1 MLQNH
6 CGNPTPI
13 KYLKFL
19 KIYVIIYI
27 ENEKRR
33 KDNMHF
39 DRIKDLENMIDSYL
53 KEALKAEI
61 DNMITKRRGN
71 IDEAQKD
78 FIGFVNEIK
87 AMGAEIFENK
97 RVENY
102 EKAEAAKELERQR
115 QLKLERQRKEEEAAR
130 RREVEE
136 TLRSKREAEEVEK
149 RRREAKEAFRRSR
162 EATLDDILNTVQE
175 KLKTDS
181 NKSETVTK
189 KSVNVFDDDI
199 FNMFLS
205 TVLEE
210 VFK

>member
-1 MLQNH
+1 MN
-6 CGNPTPI
+6 
-13 KYLKFL
+13 
-19 KIYVIIYI
+19 
-27 ENEKRR
+27 
-33 KDNMHF
+33 F

-61 DNMITKRRGN
+61 DNLIAKRRGN

-115 QLKLERQRKEEEAAR
+115 QLKLERQRKEEEA
-130 RREVEE
+130 
-136 TLRSKREAEEVEK
+136 EK
-149 RRREAKEAFRRSR
+149 RRREIEEAFKRNKEMEAAKELEIQRKKEEAARRREAEEALRRKR

-175 KLKTDS
+175 KLKSDS

>member
-1 MLQNH
+1 MN
-6 CGNPTPI
+6 
-13 KYLKFL
+13 
-19 KIYVIIYI
+19 
-27 ENEKRR
+27 
-33 KDNMHF
+33 F

-61 DNMITKRRGN
+61 NNMITKRRGN

-87 AMGAEIFENK
+87 AMGAEIFEDK
-97 RVENY
+97 RRENY

-115 QLKLERQRKEEEAAR
+115 QLKLERQRKEEEAEKKRREIAEAFKRNKEMEAAKELER
-130 RREVEE
+130 RRKEV
-136 TLRSKREAEEVEK
+136 
-149 RRREAKEAFRRSR
+149 
-162 EATLDDILNTVQE
+162 DDILNTIQT
-175 KLKTDS
+175 KLKKES
-181 NKSETVTK
+181 NTETETTK
-189 KSVNVFDDDI
+189 KNVNVFNDDI

>member
-1 MLQNH
+1 MN
-6 CGNPTPI
+6 
-13 KYLKFL
+13 
-19 KIYVIIYI
+19 
-27 ENEKRR
+27 
-33 KDNMHF
+33 F

-61 DNMITKRRGN
+61 DNMIVKRRGN

-87 AMGAEIFENK
+87 AMGAEIVENK
-97 RVENY
+97 RTENY

-130 RREVEE
+130 RREEIAE
-136 TLRSKREAEEVEK
+136 AFKRNKEMEAAKELERRKREV
-149 RRREAKEAFRRSR
+149 
-162 EATLDDILNTVQE
+162 DDILNTIQT
-175 KLKTDS
+175 KLKNES
-181 NKSETVTK
+181 NTETKTETK

>member
-1 MLQNH
+1 MN
-6 CGNPTPI
+6 
-13 KYLKFL
+13 
-19 KIYVIIYI
+19 
-27 ENEKRR
+27 
-33 KDNMHF
+33 F

-61 DNMITKRRGN
+61 DNLITKRRGN

-175 KLKTDS
+175 KLKADS

>member
-1 MLQNH
+1 MN
-6 CGNPTPI
+6 
-13 KYLKFL
+13 
-19 KIYVIIYI
+19 
-27 ENEKRR
+27 
-33 KDNMHF
+33 F
-39 DRIKDLENMIDSYL
+39 DRIKDLENMIDSYIN
-53 KEALKAEI
+53 EALKAEI
-61 DNMITKRRGN
+61 NNLITKRRGN

-97 RVENY
+97 RTENY

>member
-1 MLQNH
+1 MKK
-6 CGNPTPI
+6 GE
-13 KYLKFL
+13 
-19 KIYVIIYI
+19 KI
-27 ENEKRR
+27 
-33 KDNMHF
+33 NMNF

-87 AMGAEIFENK
+87 AMGVEIFEDK
-97 RVENY
+97 IRENY
-102 EKAEAAKELERQR
+102 EKAEAFKRNKEMEAAKELERQR

-149 RRREAKEAFRRSR
+149 RRREAEEAFRRSR

-175 KLKTDS
+175 KLKSDS

-189 KSVNVFDDDI
+189 KKDVNVFNDDI

>member
-1 MLQNH
+1 
-6 CGNPTPI
+6 
-13 KYLKFL
+13 
-19 KIYVIIYI
+19 
-27 ENEKRR
+27 
-33 KDNMHF
+33 MHF
-39 DRIKDLENMIDSYL
+39 DRIEDLEKMIDSYIN
-53 KEALKAEI
+53 EALKAEI

-78 FIGFVNEIK
+78 FNGFVNEIK

-97 RVENY
+97 RTENY

>member
-1 MLQNH
+1 MN
-6 CGNPTPI
+6 
-13 KYLKFL
+13 
-19 KIYVIIYI
+19 
-27 ENEKRR
+27 
-33 KDNMHF
+33 F
-39 DRIKDLENMIDSYL
+39 DRIKDLENMIDSYIN
-53 KEALKAEI
+53 EALKAEI
-61 DNMITKRRGN
+61 DNLIAKRRGN

-115 QLKLERQRKEEEAAR
+115 KEEEAAR

-162 EATLDDILNTVQE
+162 EATLNDILNTVQE

>member
-1 MLQNH
+1 MN
-6 CGNPTPI
+6 
-13 KYLKFL
+13 
-19 KIYVIIYI
+19 
-27 ENEKRR
+27 
-33 KDNMHF
+33 F

-97 RVENY
+97 RTENY

>member
-1 MLQNH
+1 MN
-6 CGNPTPI
+6 
-13 KYLKFL
+13 
-19 KIYVIIYI
+19 
-27 ENEKRR
+27 
-33 KDNMHF
+33 F

-87 AMGAEIFENK
+87 DMGAEIFENK
-97 RVENY
+97 REENY

-115 QLKLERQRKEEEAAR
+115 QLKLERQRKEEEAEKKRREIEEAFKRHKEMEAAKELEIQRKKEEAAR
-130 RREVEE
+130 RRE
-136 TLRSKREAEEVEK
+136 AEEAL
-149 RRREAKEAFRRSR
+149 RRKR

-175 KLKTDS
+175 KLKSDS

>member
-1 MLQNH
+1 MN
-6 CGNPTPI
+6 
-13 KYLKFL
+13 
-19 KIYVIIYI
+19 
-27 ENEKRR
+27 
-33 KDNMHF
+33 F

-115 QLKLERQRKEEEAAR
+115 QLKLERQRREEEAEKKRREIAEAFKRNKEMEAAKELER
-130 RREVEE
+130 RRKEV
-136 TLRSKREAEEVEK
+136 
-149 RRREAKEAFRRSR
+149 
-162 EATLDDILNTVQE
+162 DDILNTIQT
-175 KLKTDS
+175 KLKKES
-181 NKSETVTK
+181 NTETVTK

>member
-1 MLQNH
+1 MN
-6 CGNPTPI
+6 
-13 KYLKFL
+13 
-19 KIYVIIYI
+19 
-27 ENEKRR
+27 
-33 KDNMHF
+33 F

-61 DNMITKRRGN
+61 DNMIAKRRGN

-87 AMGAEIFENK
+87 TMGAEIFEDK
-97 RVENY
+97 RRENY

-130 RREVEE
+130 QRKVEE
-136 TLRSKREAEEVEK
+136 TLRSKREAEEAL
-149 RRREAKEAFRRSR
+149 RRKR

-175 KLKTDS
+175 KLKADS

>member
-1 MLQNH
+1 MN
-6 CGNPTPI
+6 
-13 KYLKFL
+13 
-19 KIYVIIYI
+19 
-27 ENEKRR
+27 
-33 KDNMHF
+33 F

-61 DNMITKRRGN
+61 DNMIIKRRGN

-115 QLKLERQRKEEEAAR
+115 QLKLERQRREEEAEKRRREIEEAFKRNKEMEAAKELEIQRKKEEAAR
-130 RREVEE
+130 RRQ
-136 TLRSKREAEEVEK
+136 AEEAL
-149 RRREAKEAFRRSR
+149 RRKR

-175 KLKTDS
+175 KLKSDS

>member
-1 MLQNH
+1 MN
-6 CGNPTPI
+6 
-13 KYLKFL
+13 F
-19 KIYVIIYI
+19 
-27 ENEKRR
+27 E
-33 KDNMHF
+33 
-39 DRIKDLENMIDSYL
+39 RIKDLENMIDSYL

-61 DNMITKRRGN
+61 DNLITKRRGN

-102 EKAEAAKELERQR
+102 EKAEAAKELERR
-115 QLKLERQRKEEEAAR
+115 RKE
-130 RREVEE
+130 V
-136 TLRSKREAEEVEK
+136 
-149 RRREAKEAFRRSR
+149 
-162 EATLDDILNTVQE
+162 DDILNTIQT
-175 KLKTDS
+175 KLKKES
-181 NKSETVTK
+181 NTETVTK

>member
-1 MLQNH
+1 MN
-6 CGNPTPI
+6 
-13 KYLKFL
+13 
-19 KIYVIIYI
+19 
-27 ENEKRR
+27 
-33 KDNMHF
+33 F

-61 DNMITKRRGN
+61 DNMIAKRRGN

-115 QLKLERQRKEEEAAR
+115 QLKLERQRKEEEAEKKRREIAEAFKRNKEMEAAKELEIQRKKEEAAR
-130 RREVEE
+130 RRE
-136 TLRSKREAEEVEK
+136 AEEAL
-149 RRREAKEAFRRSR
+149 RRKR

-189 KSVNVFDDDI
+189 KSVNVFNDDI
-199 FNMFLS
+199 FDMFLS

>member
-1 MLQNH
+1 MN
-6 CGNPTPI
+6 
-13 KYLKFL
+13 
-19 KIYVIIYI
+19 
-27 ENEKRR
+27 
-33 KDNMHF
+33 F

-87 AMGAEIFENK
+87 AMGAEIFEDK
-97 RVENY
+97 RRENY

-189 KSVNVFDDDI
+189 KDVNVFNDDI
-199 FNMFLS
+199 FDMFLS

>member
-1 MLQNH
+1 MN
-6 CGNPTPI
+6 
-13 KYLKFL
+13 
-19 KIYVIIYI
+19 
-27 ENEKRR
+27 
-33 KDNMHF
+33 F

-61 DNMITKRRGN
+61 DNMIAKRRGN

-115 QLKLERQRKEEEAAR
+115 QLKLERQRKEEEAEKKRREIAEVFKRNKEMEAAKELEIQRKKEEAAR
-130 RREVEE
+130 RRE
-136 TLRSKREAEEVEK
+136 AEEAL
-149 RRREAKEAFRRSR
+149 RRKR

-181 NKSETVTK
+181 NKSEPVTK

-205 TVLEE
+205 TVFEE

>member
-1 MLQNH
+1 
-6 CGNPTPI
+6 
-13 KYLKFL
+13 
-19 KIYVIIYI
+19 
-27 ENEKRR
+27 
-33 KDNMHF
+33 MHF
-39 DRIKDLENMIDSYL
+39 DNIKDLENMIDAYIE
-53 KEALKAEI
+53 EALKAEI
-61 DNMITKRRGN
+61 DNMIAKRKGN

-87 AMGAEIFENK
+87 AMGAEVFENK
-97 RVENY
+97 RRENY

-115 QLKLERQRKEEEAAR
+115 QLKLERQRREEEAAR
-130 RREVEE
+130 RKEVEE
-136 TLRSKREAEEVEK
+136 TLRSKREAEEVL
-149 RRREAKEAFRRSR
+149 RRKR

>member
-1 MLQNH
+1 MKK
-6 CGNPTPI
+6 GE
-13 KYLKFL
+13 
-19 KIYVIIYI
+19 KI
-27 ENEKRR
+27 
-33 KDNMHF
+33 NMNF

-61 DNMITKRRGN
+61 DNIIAKRRGN

-87 AMGAEIFENK
+87 TMGAEIFENK
-97 RVENY
+97 RRENY

-136 TLRSKREAEEVEK
+136 TLRSKKEAEEVEK

>member
-1 MLQNH
+1 MN
-6 CGNPTPI
+6 
-13 KYLKFL
+13 
-19 KIYVIIYI
+19 
-27 ENEKRR
+27 
-33 KDNMHF
+33 F

-61 DNMITKRRGN
+61 DNMIVKRKGN

-78 FIGFVNEIK
+78 FIGFINEIK
-87 AMGAEIFENK
+87 AMGAEIFEDK
-97 RVENY
+97 RRENY

-115 QLKLERQRKEEEAAR
+115 QLKLERQRKEEEAEKR

-181 NKSETVTK
+181 NKSEPVTK

-199 FNMFLS
+199 FDMLLS

>member
-1 MLQNH
+1 MN
-6 CGNPTPI
+6 
-13 KYLKFL
+13 
-19 KIYVIIYI
+19 
-27 ENEKRR
+27 
-33 KDNMHF
+33 F

-87 AMGAEIFENK
+87 DMGAEIFENK

-149 RRREAKEAFRRSR
+149 RRREAEEALRRKR

-175 KLKTDS
+175 KLKSDS

>member
-1 MLQNH
+1 MKK
-6 CGNPTPI
+6 GE
-13 KYLKFL
+13 
-19 KIYVIIYI
+19 KI
-27 ENEKRR
+27 
-33 KDNMHF
+33 NMNF

-78 FIGFVNEIK
+78 FIGFINEIK

-97 RVENY
+97 RTENY

-136 TLRSKREAEEVEK
+136 TLRSKRKAEEVEK

-175 KLKTDS
+175 KLKSDS

>member
-1 MLQNH
+1 MKK
-6 CGNPTPI
+6 GE
-13 KYLKFL
+13 
-19 KIYVIIYI
+19 KI
-27 ENEKRR
+27 
-33 KDNMHF
+33 NMNF

-87 AMGAEIFENK
+87 DMGAEIFENK

-115 QLKLERQRKEEEAAR
+115 QLKLERQRKEEEAEKKRREIEEAFKRNKEMEAAKELEIQRKKEEAAR
-130 RREVEE
+130 RRE
-136 TLRSKREAEEVEK
+136 AEEAL
-149 RRREAKEAFRRSR
+149 RRKR

-205 TVLEE
+205 TVLEDI
-210 VFK
+210 FK

>member
-1 MLQNH
+1 
-6 CGNPTPI
+6 
-13 KYLKFL
+13 
-19 KIYVIIYI
+19 
-27 ENEKRR
+27 
-33 KDNMHF
+33 MHF
-39 DRIKDLENMIDSYL
+39 DRIKDLENMIDSYIN
-53 KEALKAEI
+53 EALKAEI
-61 DNMITKRRGN
+61 DNLIAKRRGN

-115 QLKLERQRKEEEAAR
+115 QLKLERQRKEEEAEKKRREIAEAFKRNKEMEAAKELER
-130 RREVEE
+130 RRKEV
-136 TLRSKREAEEVEK
+136 
-149 RRREAKEAFRRSR
+149 
-162 EATLDDILNTVQE
+162 DDILNTIQT
-175 KLKTDS
+175 KLKKES
-181 NKSETVTK
+181 NTKTETTK

>member
-1 MLQNH
+1 MN
-6 CGNPTPI
+6 
-13 KYLKFL
+13 
-19 KIYVIIYI
+19 
-27 ENEKRR
+27 
-33 KDNMHF
+33 F
-39 DRIKDLENMIDSYL
+39 DRIKDLENMIDSYTKSYVEENL
-53 KEALKAEI
+53 KEAINDLIINRK
-61 DNMITKRRGN
+61 GN

-78 FIGFVNEIK
+78 FMKFINEMKNI
-87 AMGAEIFENK
+87 GAEIFENK
-97 RVENY
+97 RTENY

-181 NKSETVTK
+181 NKSEPVTK

>member
-1 MLQNH
+1 MN
-6 CGNPTPI
+6 
-13 KYLKFL
+13 
-19 KIYVIIYI
+19 
-27 ENEKRR
+27 
-33 KDNMHF
+33 F

-61 DNMITKRRGN
+61 DNIITKRRGN

-87 AMGAEIFENK
+87 TMGAEIFENK
-97 RVENY
+97 RRENY

-136 TLRSKREAEEVEK
+136 TLRSKKEAEEVEK

-175 KLKTDS
+175 KLKSDS

>member
-1 MLQNH
+1 MN
-6 CGNPTPI
+6 
-13 KYLKFL
+13 
-19 KIYVIIYI
+19 
-27 ENEKRR
+27 
-33 KDNMHF
+33 F

-61 DNMITKRRGN
+61 DNMIAKRRGN

-175 KLKTDS
+175 KLKSDS
-181 NKSETVTK
+181 NKSKTVTK

>member
-1 MLQNH
+1 MN
-6 CGNPTPI
+6 
-13 KYLKFL
+13 
-19 KIYVIIYI
+19 
-27 ENEKRR
+27 
-33 KDNMHF
+33 F

-87 AMGAEIFENK
+87 TMGAEIFEDK
-97 RVENY
+97 RRENY

-115 QLKLERQRKEEEAAR
+115 QLKLERQRKEEEAEKRRKEIAEAFKRNKEMEAAKELERR
-130 RREVEE
+130 RREV
-136 TLRSKREAEEVEK
+136 
-149 RRREAKEAFRRSR
+149 
-162 EATLDDILNTVQE
+162 DDILNTIQT
-175 KLKTDS
+175 KLKKES
-181 NKSETVTK
+181 NTETKTTK
-189 KSVNVFDDDI
+189 KDVNVFNDDI

>member
-1 MLQNH
+1 MN
-6 CGNPTPI
+6 
-13 KYLKFL
+13 
-19 KIYVIIYI
+19 
-27 ENEKRR
+27 
-33 KDNMHF
+33 F

-97 RVENY
+97 RTENY

-115 QLKLERQRKEEEAAR
+115 QLKLERQRKEEEA
-130 RREVEE
+130 
-136 TLRSKREAEEVEK
+136 EK
-149 RRREAKEAFRRSR
+149 RRREIAEAFKRNKEMEAAKELERRR
-162 EATLDDILNTVQE
+162 KEVDDILNTIQT
-175 KLKTDS
+175 KLKKES
-181 NKSETVTK
+181 NTKTETTK

>member
-1 MLQNH
+1 MN
-6 CGNPTPI
+6 
-13 KYLKFL
+13 
-19 KIYVIIYI
+19 
-27 ENEKRR
+27 
-33 KDNMHF
+33 F
-39 DRIKDLENMIDSYL
+39 DRIEDLEKMIDSYL

-97 RVENY
+97 RRENY

-130 RREVEE
+130 RKEVEE

>member
-1 MLQNH
+1 MN
-6 CGNPTPI
+6 
-13 KYLKFL
+13 
-19 KIYVIIYI
+19 
-27 ENEKRR
+27 
-33 KDNMHF
+33 F

-189 KSVNVFDDDI
+189 KDVNVFDDDI
-199 FNMFLS
+199 FNTFIS

>member
-1 MLQNH
+1 MN
-6 CGNPTPI
+6 
-13 KYLKFL
+13 
-19 KIYVIIYI
+19 
-27 ENEKRR
+27 
-33 KDNMHF
+33 
-39 DRIKDLENMIDSYL
+39 LENMIDSYL

-61 DNMITKRRGN
+61 DNMIAKRKGN

-149 RRREAKEAFRRSR
+149 RRREAEEALRRKR

-175 KLKTDS
+175 KLKSDS

>member
-1 MLQNH
+1 MKK
-6 CGNPTPI
+6 GE
-13 KYLKFL
+13 
-19 KIYVIIYI
+19 KI
-27 ENEKRR
+27 
-33 KDNMHF
+33 NMNF
-39 DRIKDLENMIDSYL
+39 DRIKDLESMIDSYL

-175 KLKTDS
+175 KLKSDS

>member
-1 MLQNH
+1 MN
-6 CGNPTPI
+6 
-13 KYLKFL
+13 
-19 KIYVIIYI
+19 
-27 ENEKRR
+27 
-33 KDNMHF
+33 F

-87 AMGAEIFENK
+87 AMGAEIFEDK
-97 RVENY
+97 RRENY

-115 QLKLERQRKEEEAAR
+115 QLKLERQRKEEEA
-130 RREVEE
+130 
-136 TLRSKREAEEVEK
+136 EK
-149 RRREAKEAFRRSR
+149 RRKEIAEAFKRNKEMEAAKEIERRR
-162 EATLDDILNTVQE
+162 KEVDDILNTIQT
-175 KLKTDS
+175 KLKKES
-181 NKSETVTK
+181 NTETVTK

-199 FNMFLS
+199 FDMSLS

>member
-1 MLQNH
+1 MN
-6 CGNPTPI
+6 
-13 KYLKFL
+13 
-19 KIYVIIYI
+19 
-27 ENEKRR
+27 
-33 KDNMHF
+33 F

-61 DNMITKRRGN
+61 DNMIAKRRGN

-97 RVENY
+97 RTENY

-115 QLKLERQRKEEEAAR
+115 QLKLERQRKEEEA
-130 RREVEE
+130 
-136 TLRSKREAEEVEK
+136 EK
-149 RRREAKEAFRRSR
+149 RRREIAEAFKRNKEMEAAKELERRR
-162 EATLDDILNTVQE
+162 KEVDDILNTIQT
-175 KLKTDS
+175 KLKKES
-181 NKSETVTK
+181 NTKTETTK

>member
-1 MLQNH
+1 MN
-6 CGNPTPI
+6 
-13 KYLKFL
+13 
-19 KIYVIIYI
+19 
-27 ENEKRR
+27 
-33 KDNMHF
+33 F

-87 AMGAEIFENK
+87 SMGAEIFEDK
-97 RVENY
+97 RRENY

-115 QLKLERQRKEEEAAR
+115 QLKLERQRKEEEA
-130 RREVEE
+130 
-136 TLRSKREAEEVEK
+136 EK
-149 RRREAKEAFRRSR
+149 RRKEIAEAFKRNKEMKAAKELEIQRKKEEAARRR

>member
-1 MLQNH
+1 M
-6 CGNPTPI
+6 
-13 KYLKFL
+13 
-19 KIYVIIYI
+19 
-27 ENEKRR
+27 
-33 KDNMHF
+33 DF
-39 DRIKDLENMIDSYL
+39 DRIKDLENMIDSYIN
-53 KEALKAEI
+53 EALKAEI
-61 DNMITKRRGN
+61 DNLITKRRGN

-189 KSVNVFDDDI
+189 KKDVNVFDDDI

>member
-1 MLQNH
+1 
-6 CGNPTPI
+6 
-13 KYLKFL
+13 
-19 KIYVIIYI
+19 
-27 ENEKRR
+27 
-33 KDNMHF
+33 MHF
-39 DRIKDLENMIDSYL
+39 DRITDLENMIDSYI
-53 KEALKAEI
+53 KEALKEEI
-61 DNMITKRRGN
+61 DNLIIKRRGN

-115 QLKLERQRKEEEAAR
+115 QLKLERQRKEEEEAAR

-189 KSVNVFDDDI
+189 KNVNVFDDDI